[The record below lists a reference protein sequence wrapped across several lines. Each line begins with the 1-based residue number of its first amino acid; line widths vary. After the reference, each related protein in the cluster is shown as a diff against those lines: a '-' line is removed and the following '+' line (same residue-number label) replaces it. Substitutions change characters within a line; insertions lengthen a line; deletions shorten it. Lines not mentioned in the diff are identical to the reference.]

1 MEEEED
7 ILEVE
12 ANNSNINIVADSN
25 IKVEEEEEEEEEE
38 DFNKEAEEDTMVE
51 EGFNKAEEAVGIMV
65 DFNKVDSSLSKVE
78 EVVRLALILEAVTVE
93 VAVKINK
100 INNSSNSKEAV
111 VLNKEASNNNSHN
124 SKVEA
129 LHEGVEEEAAEAGGF
144 PTKAEVA
151 KVTQLLIRETCLV
164 RSLRLALDV
173 DLMPIPACTTTFVN

>member
-25 IKVEEEEEEEEEE
+25 IKVVEEEEEEV
-38 DFNKEAEEDTMVE
+38 FNKEAEADIMVE
-51 EGFNKAEEAVGIMV
+51 EDFNKAEEAVGIMV
-65 DFNKVDSSLSKVE
+65 DFNKVDSNLSKV
-78 EVVRLALILEAVTVE
+78 VAVAHLALILEVVTVE
-93 VAVKINK
+93 VAVKIK

-129 LHEGVEEEAAEAGGF
+129 LHEGVEGEAAEAGGF
-144 PTKAEVA
+144 PTKAADA

-173 DLMPIPACTTTFVN
+173 DLTPIPACTTTFVN